1 MALKKKTWIWI
12 IVAVLALGVM
22 SVVAVA
28 GFGYYFFSKH
38 VTRGHAT
45 SAEAFKAFDDARVP
59 FKDATALFELDRHD
73 EPRMKRKLEEMP
85 SGARRANTVMILAW
99 DPEKER
105 LAKVSMP
112 FWMIRMGRNK
122 IDLTSGGLDFQRV
135 QLDIEQL
142 ERVGPILL
150 LDFRPQ
156 TGQRVLVW
164 TQ

>member
-12 IVAVLALGVM
+12 IVAVLGLGVM
-22 SVVAVA
+22 SVAAVA
-28 GFGYYFFSKH
+28 GFSIYFFSKH
-38 VTRGHAT
+38 VKTGHAT
-45 SAEAFKAFDDARVP
+45 SADAFKAFDEARVG
-59 FKDATALFELDRHD
+59 FKEAVPLFELDRY
-73 EPRMKRKLEEMP
+73 EVPKLKRKLEEMP
-85 SGARRANTVMILAW
+85 SGARKAGTMMILAW
-99 DPEKER
+99 DPDKER
-105 LAKVSMP
+105 LARVSMP
-112 FWMIRMGRNK
+112 FWMLRVGRKK

-135 QLDIEQL
+135 QLDIDQL